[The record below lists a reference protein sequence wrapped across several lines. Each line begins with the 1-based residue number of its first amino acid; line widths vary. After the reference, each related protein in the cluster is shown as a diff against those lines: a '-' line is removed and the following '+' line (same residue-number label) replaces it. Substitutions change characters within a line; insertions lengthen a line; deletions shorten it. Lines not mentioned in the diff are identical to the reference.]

1 MPLNEKFRGPLPPQ
15 SDQGTA
21 LPFVLLLGNHSSGKS
36 SFLNYVV
43 GRTIQTTGVAPTD
56 DSFTLVAPGPVDRDQ
71 DGPAVIGDPDL
82 GFQPLRQFGPT
93 LMHHVQLKIR
103 SNINSNFLIVDTPGM
118 IDSPGNYMGLLQQ
131 QQQQWQQMEGFSSSS
146 TNHVYDDSNGTVM
159 DRGYDFTG
167 VVRWLANR
175 ADVVLLFFDP
185 DKPGTTGETLSVLL
199 HALSGMD
206 HKLLIVLNKADQ
218 FNRIHDFARAYGSL
232 CWNLSKVIPRKDLP
246 RIFTMCLPVQNR
258 KENLTTTTTT
268 TTTAD
273 NDKDGG
279 STENDTTSS
288 KAALQD
294 LYTAR
299 DEVVAEVR
307 KAPARRMDNW
317 ITTLHDAVAQLLM
330 HATLLEEIQTRYN
343 RLYWQ
348 YKVQELMAATLGASL
363 TALVALYGGNWFLA
377 GAVTSSSSMLVA
389 ALATSTL
396 LGTGGLWWYHG
407 QQLQAWQHASYQRD
421 ELFQT
426 FLSTHS
432 RAVQEGDEYVAA
444 IWQRIRP
451 ALVLALQQQQQG
463 ASTLPR
469 VSNRELQQLQ
479 HILQQDIPRLRRMAS
494 PPHYGKV

>member
-1 MPLNEKFRGPLPPQ
+1 MAPQ

-36 SFLNYVV
+36 SFLNYVL

-56 DSFTLVAPGPVDRDQ
+56 DCFTIVAPGPVDRDQ
-71 DGPAVIGDPDL
+71 DGPAVLGDPDL
-82 GFQPLRQFGPT
+82 GFGPLRQFGPT

-103 SNINSNFLIVDTPGM
+103 TDITSNFLMVDTPGM
-118 IDSPGNYMGLLQQ
+118 IDSPGTYLGLLQQ
-131 QQQQWQQMEGFSSSS
+131 QQQQQSDGTSSSN
-146 TNHVYDDSNGTVM
+146 TNTLNNQLLSSSDDVM

-185 DKPGTTGETLSVLL
+185 DKPGTTGETLSILL

-218 FNRIHDFARAYGSL
+218 FNKIHDFARAYGSL

-246 RIFTMCLPVQNR
+246 RIFTMCLPTT
-258 KENLTTTTTT
+258 KTTENASTPTTPPGETATTTTTT
-268 TTTAD
+268 TR
-273 NDKDGG
+273 G
-279 STENDTTSS
+279 
-288 KAALQD
+288 ALDD

-317 ITTLHDAVAQLLM
+317 ITSLHDAVAQLHM
-330 HATLLEEIQTRYN
+330 HATLLQEIQTNYG

-348 YKVQELMAATLGASL
+348 YKGQEVMV
-363 TALVALYGGNWFLA
+363 ALVGSSVSAGLAVYGGDLLGVSA
-377 GAVTSSSSMLVA
+377 MSMAVA
-389 ALATSTL
+389 AVATT
-396 LGTGGLWWYHG
+396 TVVATWWYHG
-407 QQLQAWQHASYQRD
+407 QQLQAWREQSYQRD

-426 FLSTHS
+426 FCQTHA
-432 RAVQEGDEYVAA
+432 RAIQEGDEYVAA

-451 ALVLALQQQQQG
+451 AVRLALQQQ
-463 ASTLPR
+463 ANLPR
-469 VSNRELQQLQ
+469 VSNQQVQQLQ
-479 HILQQDIPRLRRMAS
+479 HILDQDIPRLRRMAS
-494 PPHYGKV
+494 PPHYGKEESSR